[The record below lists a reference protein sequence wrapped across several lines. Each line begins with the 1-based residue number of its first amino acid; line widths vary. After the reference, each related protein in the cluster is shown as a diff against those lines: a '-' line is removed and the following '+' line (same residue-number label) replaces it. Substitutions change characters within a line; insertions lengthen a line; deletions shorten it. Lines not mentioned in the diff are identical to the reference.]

1 LKKSEITVLIIT
13 ALFVT
18 FTLGYFVGRT
28 GAAGTIAVSREADAV
43 AVESADKPPSAA
55 PSEPA
60 EFAETPPPP
69 PVPEPIALPTIALDA
84 TSAGDAATAPP
95 VITPEPTATPAPTPE
110 PHYIDGKLR
119 INFATQAEFETLP
132 GIGPTLAARIV
143 AYRDSH
149 GPFKKLTTL
158 KSVEGIGDGRYDAIK
173 DQITVE

>member
-28 GAAGTIAVSREADAV
+28 GAAGTVAVAREVDAV
-43 AVESADKPPSAA
+43 AVESAGEAPSAE
-55 PSEPA
+55 PSES
-60 EFAETPPPP
+60 AETPPPP
-69 PVPEPIALPTIALDA
+69 PVPEPIALPTIA
-84 TSAGDAATAPP
+84 
-95 VITPEPTATPAPTPE
+95 VETPEPTATPEPTPE

-119 INFATQAEFETLP
+119 INFATQAEFETLS

-143 AYRDSH
+143 AYRDAH

-173 DQITVE
+173 DQITVD